1 MASGRNKVAMSEDEI
16 ASFLGEQLKV
26 QVASVGADGF
36 PHLTTLF
43 YVLHEGRIAFWTY
56 ASSQKVKNL
65 ERDDRVS
72 CLVESGTD
80 YFELLGV
87 SIRGTAELVRDEDRI
102 REIGTAVTR
111 AMTGGADLGDF
122 GRDIVENQVRK
133 RVGVLVTPVKV
144 ASWDHRKMTALPGQ
158 SKGDG
163 PASVET
169 GGAQ

>member
-1 MASGRNKVAMSEDEI
+1 MSDAEVAD
-16 ASFLGEQLKV
+16 FLERQLKV

-65 ERDDRVS
+65 ERDDRIS

-80 YFELLGV
+80 YFELMGV
-87 SIRGTAELVRDEDRI
+87 SIRGTAELVRDQDRI

-111 AMTGGADLGDF
+111 AMTGGADLGDL
-122 GRDIVENQVRK
+122 GRDIVEGQVRK
-133 RVGVLVTPVKV
+133 RVGVLVTPTKV

-158 SKGDG
+158 PEGTVA
-163 PASVET
+163 ASVEP